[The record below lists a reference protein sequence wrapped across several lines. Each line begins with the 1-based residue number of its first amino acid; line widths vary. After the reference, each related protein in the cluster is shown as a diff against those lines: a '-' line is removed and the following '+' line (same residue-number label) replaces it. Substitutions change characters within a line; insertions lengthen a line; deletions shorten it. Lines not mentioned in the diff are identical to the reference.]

1 MKITCKL
8 LFILV
13 FCKSLVS
20 VFQFEVPFELDNNKL
35 FVNVHINNDDY
46 KLLVDTG
53 SYLTWYIEK
62 GNKETNC
69 LKYKG
74 KKTSFLK
81 KEKESLIIVNYE
93 SGFSIIEQEKGKLNL
108 INDII
113 LHFTLGKAKCID
125 QKIRQKFEGI
135 LGLGIN
141 QQSNLDNLF
150 TSLSNF
156 VNNEINC
163 FTLNFISKKIIF
175 DKIDFSSKDNLIS
188 LEVDT
193 ISRFWEIEVTKF
205 EINGYN
211 LCDELVNYYSKC
223 KVIFDTGTQY
233 NTLPSTQILEQFN
246 SKIKCNNN
254 NKLIIEFNNNHQINL
269 GNESIFQYSQS
280 NLLKNKK
287 IMFHSNSIGKI
298 ILGLNFILHH
308 KIIFDFKKKLIY
320 FEKENYDLTSN
331 NEKNE
336 LSNLISEWK
345 KIIY

>member
-1 MKITCKL
+1 MKVTCKILSILIFYKL
-8 LFILV
+8 LTV
-13 FCKSLVS
+13 

-35 FVNVHINNDDY
+35 FVNVQISNDSY

-81 KEKESLIIVNYE
+81 KEKDNLIIVKYE
-93 SGFSIIEQEKGKLNL
+93 SGFTIIEPEKGKLNL
-108 INDII
+108 VKDII
-113 LHFTLGKAKCID
+113 LNFTFGKAKCFD
-125 QKIRQKFEGI
+125 QKSRYKFEGI

-141 QQSNLDNLF
+141 KQENLDDLF
-150 TSLSNF
+150 TSLSSN
-156 VNNEINC
+156 NNEISC
-163 FTLNFISKKIIF
+163 FTLNFNSKKIIF
-175 DKIDFSSKDNLIS
+175 SKIELSSKDNLVD
-188 LEVDT
+188 LEVDS
-193 ISRFWEIEVTKF
+193 ISQFWEIEITKF

-211 LCDELVNYYSKC
+211 LCDELINYYSKC

-233 NTLPSTQILEQFN
+233 NTIPSHQILDNFN
-246 SKIKCNNN
+246 SKITFNNK
-254 NKLIIEFNNNHQINL
+254 NKLIIEFSNNHQIIL

-280 NLLKNKK
+280 SLLKNKK
-287 IMFHSNSIGKI
+287 IIFHSNSIGKI
-298 ILGLNFILHH
+298 ILGLHFISQH
-308 KIIFDFKKKLIY
+308 KIYFDFKKRMIY
-320 FEKENYDLTSN
+320 LEKEKKSS